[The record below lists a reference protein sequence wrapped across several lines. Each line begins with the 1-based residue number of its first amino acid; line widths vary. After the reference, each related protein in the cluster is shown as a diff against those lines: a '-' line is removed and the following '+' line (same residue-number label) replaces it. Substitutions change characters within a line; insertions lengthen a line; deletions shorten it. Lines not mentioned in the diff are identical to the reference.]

1 MDKNIEISRIGIIV
15 IQSLRE
21 GDQKTGEEVYNT
33 FIKDKVTENAE
44 FFHDFRNVKNKAEFL
59 EYFRELDAIFEE
71 GTLCTIHLETHGSE
85 DGICLSS
92 NEIVTWKEFYDV
104 IRPINIKMHN
114 LLVIVMAMCYGAALM
129 SYLEPDKRAPFLCF
143 VGSTRKEYEHN
154 ISRGFK
160 EFYAVYT
167 SPLDIAKAMPLLKG
181 ETLDQE
187 GKSHF
192 WVMKASDVFDAVM
205 NPDRG
210 PAAFSQMAS
219 AIFVNE
225 KMRGRDCTKD
235 EIENKMRER
244 MISDANAYRDYFTF
258 ADYYK

>member
-1 MDKNIEISRIGIIV
+1 
-15 IQSLRE
+15 
-21 GDQKTGEEVYNT
+21 
-33 FIKDKVTENAE
+33 
-44 FFHDFRNVKNKAEFL
+44 
-59 EYFRELDAIFEE
+59 
-71 GTLCTIHLETHGSE
+71 
-85 DGICLSS
+85 
-92 NEIVTWKEFYDV
+92 
-104 IRPINIKMHN
+104 
-114 LLVIVMAMCYGAALM
+114 MCYGAALM